1 MKSEISKVDCYRYVL
16 NLYFCKYQKTKM
28 KTPTIRFN
36 VEKFRAINSSDIII
50 DGITV
55 VAGENG
61 CGKSTLSKMI
71 YYLFKT
77 AANYELLVAKR
88 LKSELSN
95 VNFFLTISIRE
106 LFGNDRVLRNE
117 FSKEL
122 DTIFYKI
129 ESEIP
134 NDEHL
139 NQLLIFIDKVQY
151 SYNSQ
156 PSNISESPR
165 NNRLKHIAND
175 IVDGF
180 DFDNKNQELPFEQ
193 IKIKIENI
201 YKKAFGL
208 IKSRSAILLTE
219 EFENVFHDTILPSKF
234 EVFEYDEPIVS
245 LGKSHL
251 SIAYS
256 VQNVIYIDTPMMIG
270 IDSENEYWDDL
281 NDELSIKGRNR
292 NQSDL
297 LNIIDKEIIQGDTS
311 FDDDIMTSYNFS
323 YKRKDGSVF
332 NLLDC
337 ATGVKSFS
345 ILQLLLKNGKIN
357 SKTLLIVDEPESH
370 LHPQWIIEYA
380 RLLVLINKNIGTK
393 IFIAS
398 HNPDMVSALKF
409 ISEKQQTEGNLNF
422 YLAEK
427 NTDFNYNYKPLG
439 VDIEPIF
446 ESFNIAIDRINQ
458 YGS

>member
-1 MKSEISKVDCYRYVL
+1 MKSPI
-16 NLYFCKYQKTKM
+16 
-28 KTPTIRFN
+28 IRFN
-36 VEKFRAINSSDIII
+36 VDKFRAINSSDIII
-50 DGITV
+50 NGITV

-95 VNFFLTISIRE
+95 INFFLTICIRE
-106 LFGNDRVLRNE
+106 LFGNDRGVRNE
-117 FSKEL
+117 FGKEL
-122 DTIFYKI
+122 DSIINKI
-129 ESEIP
+129 ETEIP

-139 NQLLIFIDKVQY
+139 NQLLLFIDKIKL
-151 SYNSQ
+151 SYDLQLLNTAVI
-156 PSNISESPR
+156 PK

-175 IVDGF
+175 IVDNIELEGE
-180 DFDNKNQELPFEQ
+180 NEELPFEQ
-193 IKIKIENI
+193 VKIKLENI

-208 IKSRSAILLTE
+208 IQSRSAILLTE
-219 EFENVFHDTILPSKF
+219 EFENVFHDTILPSKL

-256 VQNVIYIDTPMMIG
+256 VQNVIYIDTPMMLG
-270 IDSENEYWDDL
+270 IESENEYWDDL
-281 NDELSIKGRNR
+281 NDELSVKNRVR

-297 LNIIDKEIIQGDTS
+297 LTIIDKEIIQGDAS
-311 FDDDIMTSYNFS
+311 FDDDVITSYNFS

-409 ISEKQQTEGNLNF
+409 ISEKQQTAGNLNF

-427 NTDFNYNYKPLG
+427 ITDFSYNYKSLG